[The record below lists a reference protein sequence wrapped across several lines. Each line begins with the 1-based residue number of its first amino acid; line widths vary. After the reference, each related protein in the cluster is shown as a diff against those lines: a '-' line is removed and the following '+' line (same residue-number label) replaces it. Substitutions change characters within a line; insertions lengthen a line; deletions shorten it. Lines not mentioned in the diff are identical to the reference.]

1 MIVPSYW
8 AEARTTARAKGRD
21 VTLRRF
27 GWSDTSAADAQ
38 AQAELRV
45 AEAAQ
50 RAASGETVPR
60 RDLKL
65 AYNGAQGLPIREEVL
80 ARHGEAVI
88 TRNAYGARCLNVP
101 DLLIADVDFGTEP
114 PAALRVGLQ
123 LLLVGVS
130 VAVLLALSVSVVGI
144 IGAIGS
150 YLLGSVLT
158 SGLAKRRTDA
168 SEERA
173 QQRINGFMARHTDWR
188 LRIYRT
194 PAGLRLIATHA
205 RMAADAAQTREFFA
219 AVGADPIYARMC
231 LNQHCFRARL
241 TAKPWRIGIPDHLKP
256 RPGVWPIRPERLPE
270 REAWV
275 RRYEREAEAYAA
287 CRFVEALGA
296 GQDAPEL
303 MGLVALHDAESK
315 ALDDVRPL
323 A

>member
-21 VTLRRF
+21 ITLRRF
-27 GWSDTSAADAQ
+27 GWSDISPADAQ

-60 RDLKL
+60 RDLKRT
-65 AYNGAQGLPIREEVL
+65 YNGAQGLPIREEVL
-80 ARHGEAVI
+80 SRHGEAVI

-123 LLLVGVS
+123 LLLIGVGG
-130 VAVLLALSVSVVGI
+130 AVVLALGVGVVGI

-168 SEERA
+168 SEDRA
-173 QQRINGFMARHTDWR
+173 QQRIKDFMACHSDWR

-205 RMAADAAQTREFFA
+205 RMTADAAQTRKFFD
-219 AVGADPIYARMC
+219 AVGTDPIYARMC

-241 TAKPWRIGIPDHLKP
+241 SAKPWRIGIHDHVKP
-256 RPGVWPIRPERLPE
+256 SPGVWPIRPERLPE
-270 REAWV
+270 RDAWV

-287 CRFVEALGA
+287 CRYLQTLGD
-296 GQDAPEL
+296 GREDSEL
-303 MGLVALHDAESK
+303 LGLVALHDGQSK
-315 ALDDVRPL
+315 ALDDIRPL